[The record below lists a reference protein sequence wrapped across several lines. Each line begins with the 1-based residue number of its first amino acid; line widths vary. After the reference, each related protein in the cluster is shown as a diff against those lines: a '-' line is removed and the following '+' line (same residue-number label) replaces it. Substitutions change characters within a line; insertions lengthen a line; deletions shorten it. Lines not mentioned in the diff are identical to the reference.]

1 MLKVRT
7 GLLLAEFDKILYKK
21 NELKKGLVNLHA
33 EFRRDIKNLEIASLK
48 YKTVSFQINYNTIRQ
63 YNALRLKIRS
73 GLLSDTA
80 SKT

>member
-48 YKTVSFQINYNTIRQ
+48 YKTFFPNQ
-63 YNALRLKIRS
+63 L
-73 GLLSDTA
+73 
-80 SKT
+80 